1 MYKPVFIFG
10 PIFEGKGKLHL
21 PFKWLIFKEGGLF
34 PHFMASANSKVRHS
48 SLVGQGKTLD

>member
-10 PIFEGKGKLHL
+10 LIFEGKSLLTQGKLHL

-34 PHFMASANSKVRHS
+34 PHFMVAK
-48 SLVGQGKTLD
+48 